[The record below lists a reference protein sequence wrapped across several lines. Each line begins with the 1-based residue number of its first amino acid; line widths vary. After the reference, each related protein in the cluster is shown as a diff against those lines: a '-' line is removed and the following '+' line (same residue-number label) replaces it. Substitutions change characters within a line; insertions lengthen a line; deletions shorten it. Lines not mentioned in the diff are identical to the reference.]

1 MYSALEGVQGRVGA
15 LGGICMGSKVS
26 QFSWARTSF
35 GLAGSGPS
43 IPVDIDTPCLAFSL
57 IFWL

>member
-1 MYSALEGVQGRVGA
+1 
-15 LGGICMGSKVS
+15 MGSKVS

-43 IPVDIDTPCLAFSL
+43 IPVDTDTPCLAFSL